1 VLNYGQSVPD
11 APAENQPFA
20 VFVFRYAEPTRRS
33 DSYEPRKRL
42 KVEADEACDMMA
54 TLGGPGLAGDEG
66 DIDGTALST
75 EEAFQANYDMR
86 IGIDT
91 LIGKGT
97 FSEVR
102 RGVCV
107 RDGQFRAIKVVNR
120 NKFNS
125 FQMLRGSRLSMVHE
139 AELLTSLDHPG
150 IVKCFEWVQTKTSLY
165 LVMELLE
172 GGDLLQNIMKGG
184 CFAESD
190 ARRLFR
196 LVCEALSYLH
206 SKDVVHRD
214 LKPDNV
220 LLTSKERS
228 TCMPKIADLGVAATY
243 DSNHCKTICGTPHYF
258 APELIDAFKTP
269 SDSLNQSSPGYGKT
283 VDMWSLGVVLYILL
297 SGTPPFEADGLYDQI
312 LGGHYEFDAEEWETV
327 SSEAK
332 DLVRRLMTVDPK
344 TRPTI
349 QEALKHC
356 WLTQVEVLPASDLSD
371 LSDLSPKG
379 TDARGTMLSALG
391 A

>member
-1 VLNYGQSVPD
+1 MKSWNRVLV
-11 APAENQPFA
+11 FA
-20 VFVFRYAEPTRRS
+20 AV
-33 DSYEPRKRL
+33 
-42 KVEADEACDMMA
+42 
-54 TLGGPGLAGDEG
+54 
-66 DIDGTALST
+66 
-75 EEAFQANYDMR
+75 
-86 IGIDT
+86 
-91 LIGKGT
+91 
-97 FSEVR
+97 
-102 RGVCV
+102 
-107 RDGQFRAIKVVNR
+107 
-120 NKFNS
+120 
-125 FQMLRGSRLSMVHE
+125 
-139 AELLTSLDHPG
+139 TSLG
-150 IVKCFEWVQTKTSLY
+150 FATFA
-165 LVMELLE
+165 
-172 GGDLLQNIMKGG
+172 GG

-344 TRPTI
+344 KRPTI

-356 WLTQVEVLPASDLSD
+356 WLTQVEVLPASDLSLSD